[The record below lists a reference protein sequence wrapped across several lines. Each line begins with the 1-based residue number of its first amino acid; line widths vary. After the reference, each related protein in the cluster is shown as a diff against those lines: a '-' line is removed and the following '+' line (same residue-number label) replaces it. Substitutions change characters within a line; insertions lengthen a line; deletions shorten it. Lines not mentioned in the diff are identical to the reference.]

1 MNRLEGRFAAGQIT
15 GGRENQEDDYGL
27 IEGGGIDAG
36 GSEVLLLADGM
47 GGHVSGDTASR
58 TIVKTFV
65 ETYNRTDGPVT
76 ARLRASLAAA
86 NNALADETSRNPE
99 LAGMG
104 ATVAAAAVSQHGLE
118 WVSVGD
124 SPLWL
129 FRDGRLR
136 RLNED
141 HSMAPV
147 LASLV
152 AAGRMTE
159 KQAATDSNRHALRS
173 AVTGDEVHLID
184 VPSRPV
190 SVRRSD
196 RVLLAS
202 DGLMTLKEEEIA
214 RILRE
219 VYDMPLDD
227 AVGSLMEAVKAAGD
241 PYQDNT
247 TVLLYAPEADSGV
260 DTPSDSA

>member
-1 MNRLEGRFAAGQIT
+1 MRIIPWRPCW
-15 GGRENQEDDYGL
+15 R
-27 IEGGGIDAG
+27 
-36 GSEVLLLADGM
+36 
-47 GGHVSGDTASR
+47 
-58 TIVKTFV
+58 
-65 ETYNRTDGPVT
+65 
-76 ARLRASLAAA
+76 
-86 NNALADETSRNPE
+86 
-99 LAGMG
+99 
-104 ATVAAAAVSQHGLE
+104 
-118 WVSVGD
+118 
-124 SPLWL
+124 
-129 FRDGRLR
+129 
-136 RLNED
+136 
-141 HSMAPV
+141 
-147 LASLV
+147 SLV

-173 AVTGDEVHLID
+173 AVTGNEIHLID

-227 AVGSLMEAVKAAGD
+227 AVGSLMEAVKAAGE

-247 TVLLYAPEADSGV
+247 TVSEADWGE
-260 DTPSDSA
+260 DTTPDSA